1 MPLHVSARHC
11 THSSR
16 GRTQRGGGQHKRL
29 AESIC
34 EGNCA
39 GIPSCVVLCAARDL
53 SPPGELTSQ
62 QLLPFEFNSVEMEHD
77 SYRGLQVR
85 LRWGFGVSNLCMST

>member
-1 MPLHVSARHC
+1 MLVLVQP
-11 THSSR
+11 TH
-16 GRTQRGGGQHKRL
+16 TQH
-29 AESIC
+29 
-34 EGNCA
+34 
-39 GIPSCVVLCAARDL
+39 VVLRAARDL

-85 LRWGFGVSNLCMST
+85 LRWGS

>member
-1 MPLHVSARHC
+1 M
-11 THSSR
+11 
-16 GRTQRGGGQHKRL
+16 
-29 AESIC
+29 
-34 EGNCA
+34 
-39 GIPSCVVLCAARDL
+39 LCAARDL

-85 LRWGFGVSNLCMST
+85 LRWGGVVPLPLCNLKKRVN